1 MGKHQSEGFLQAVR
15 RPKSYK
21 EFIAKLCP
29 FALQCA
35 GKAILQLR
43 FSFFWN
49 SPENNRVKNNKKGN
63 ITDQHT

>member
-43 FSFFWN
+43 FSFFGTHQKIIE
-49 SPENNRVKNNKKGN
+49 SKIIKKE
-63 ITDQHT
+63 T